1 MEDKKPIESF
11 FTDLSNGLLF
21 AENTNEIDR
30 VVDLFLEKICQ
41 YYNFDCGEV
50 YFLKGEYLILGGV

>member
-41 YYNFDCGEV
+41 YYNFDC
-50 YFLKGEYLILGGV
+50 